1 MDKGMAY
8 DTNPGAADLKKAEYL
23 ERFLARFIV
32 YLIMGAL
39 FMIPGPVGPL
49 AGTTYILIADGLN
62 KGQSLGKRLIK
73 LRTVSLVTNG
83 PCDFRKSMIRN
94 APFALL
100 IVFCY
105 VVGWIPYLGPLLS
118 IIAAVAVFGM
128 EITLIFTDSMGAR
141 FGDRVAG
148 TLVITANQGEGG
160 TE

>member
-8 DTNPGAADLKKAEYL
+8 DTNQGGAGLKKAEYL
-23 ERFLARFIV
+23 ERFLAKFIDFLV
-32 YLIMGAL
+32 VGAL

-49 AGTTYILIADGLN
+49 AGTTYILISDGL
-62 KGQSLGKRLIK
+62 KGGQSLGKRLIRLK
-73 LRTVSLVTNG
+73 ALSLATGG

-118 IIAAVAVFGM
+118 VIAVVAVFGM

-141 FGDRVAG
+141 LGDRVAG
-148 TLVITANQGEGG
+148 TIVVDSGHGDA
-160 TE
+160 